1 MCVIS
6 IFRLPIHLYNYYV
19 PYIALTR
26 NVWFYMDRILEVGHK
41 EKSKLQHRRSLGQTC
56 TCMYGQNAQT
66 FVLHV

>member
-41 EKSKLQHRRSLGQTC
+41 EKSKLQHRRSLGQIC
-56 TCMYGQNAQT
+56 TCIYGQNAQI
-66 FVLHV
+66 FILHV